1 MGVGE
6 KEEKKE
12 SQKVAVIT
20 GASSG
25 IGLEC
30 ALMLLNQG
38 YKVYA
43 LSRHATLCVALN
55 HALCESIDIDVS
67 DSNAL
72 KEVFLNINA
81 KEKYCDVLINSAGY
95 GVFGSVE
102 DTPIEEVKKQF
113 SVNFFALCEVVQLC
127 LPLLKNK
134 PHSKIFNLSSIA
146 GRVSMLFLGHYSA
159 SKHALEAYSDA
170 LRLELKPF
178 NVQVCLIEPG
188 PVKSNWEKTAFENDE
203 RKDSVYAL
211 DLEKTKNFY
220 SGVYQNALNAKEV
233 AQKIVFL
240 SMSQKIKARY
250 LIGLKTQLL
259 LVLYQIL
266 PSSWYDSLFR
276 LVVLKRKRD
285 A

>member
-1 MGVGE
+1 
-6 KEEKKE
+6 
-12 SQKVAVIT
+12 
-20 GASSG
+20 
-25 IGLEC
+25 
-30 ALMLLNQG
+30 MLLDQG

-72 KEVFLNINA
+72 KEAFLNISA
-81 KEKYCDVLINSAGY
+81 KEDHCDVLINSAGY

-113 SVNFFALCEVVQLC
+113 GVNFFALCEVVQFC

-178 NVQVCLIEPG
+178 NIQVCLIEPG

-203 RKDSVYAL
+203 RKDSFYAL
-211 DLEKTKNFY
+211 EVNAAKSFY
-220 SGVYQNALNAKEV
+220 SGVYQKALSPKAV

-259 LVLYQIL
+259 LALYRIL

-276 LVVLKRKRD
+276 LIVLKRKRD

>member
-30 ALMLLNQG
+30 ALMLLDQG

-43 LSRHATLCVALN
+43 LSRRATLCVALN

-72 KEVFLNINA
+72 KEVFLNISA
-81 KEKYCDVLINSAGY
+81 KEDHCDVLINSAGY

-113 SVNFFALCEVVQLC
+113 SVNFFALCEVVQFC

-146 GRVSMLFLGHYSA
+146 GRMSMLFLGHYSA

-211 DLEKTKNFY
+211 EVNAAKTFYASVYEK
-220 SGVYQNALNAKEV
+220 ALSAKAV

-259 LVLYQIL
+259 LALYQIL
-266 PSSWYDSLFR
+266 PSNWYDSLFR
-276 LVVLKRKRD
+276 LIVLKRKRD

>member
-12 SQKVAVIT
+12 SQKVAIIT

-30 ALMLLNQG
+30 ALMLLDQG

-55 HALCESIDIDVS
+55 HALCESVDIDVS

-72 KEVFLNINA
+72 KEVFSNIST
-81 KEKYCDVLINSAGY
+81 KENHCDVLINSAGY

-102 DTPIEEVKKQF
+102 DTPIDEVKKQF
-113 SVNFFALCEVVQLC
+113 GVNFFALCEVVQFC

-134 PHSKIFNLSSIA
+134 PYSKIFNLSSIA
-146 GRVSMLFLGHYSA
+146 GRMSMLFLGHYSA

-220 SGVYQNALNAKEV
+220 SGVYQNALSPKAV

-259 LVLYQIL
+259 LALYRIL

-276 LVVLKRKRD
+276 LIVLKRKRD

>member
-1 MGVGE
+1 MGVG
-6 KEEKKE
+6 EKKE
-12 SQKVAVIT
+12 SQKVAIIT

-30 ALMLLNQG
+30 ALMLLDQG

-55 HALCESIDIDVS
+55 HALCECVDIDVS

-72 KEVFLNINA
+72 KEVFLNISA
-81 KEKYCDVLINSAGY
+81 KENHCDVLINSAGY

-113 SVNFFALCEVVQLC
+113 GVNFFALCEVVQFC

-134 PHSKIFNLSSIA
+134 PYSKIFNLSSIA

-203 RKDSVYAL
+203 RKDSLYAL
-211 DLEKTKNFY
+211 EVDAAKTFY
-220 SGVYQNALNAKEV
+220 ASVYENALSPKAV

-259 LVLYQIL
+259 LALYRIL

-276 LVVLKRKRD
+276 LIVLKRKRD

>member
-1 MGVGE
+1 MGVE
-6 KEEKKE
+6 DKQE
-12 SQKVAVIT
+12 SQKVAIIT

-30 ALMLLNQG
+30 ALMLLDQG

-72 KEVFLNINA
+72 KEVFSNISA
-81 KEKYCDVLINSAGY
+81 KENHCDVLINSAGY

-102 DTPIEEVKKQF
+102 DTPIEEIKKQF
-113 SVNFFALCEVVQLC
+113 GVNFFALCEVVQFC

-134 PHSKIFNLSSIA
+134 PYSKIFNLSSIA
-146 GRVSMLFLGHYSA
+146 GRMSMLFLGHYSA

-211 DLEKTKNFY
+211 EMNAAKTFYASVYEK
-220 SGVYQNALNAKEV
+220 ALNAKAV

-259 LVLYQIL
+259 LALYRIL

-276 LVVLKRKRD
+276 LIVLKRKRD

>member
-1 MGVGE
+1 MGVG
-6 KEEKKE
+6 EKKE
-12 SQKVAVIT
+12 SQKVAIIT

-30 ALMLLNQG
+30 ALMLLDQG

-55 HALCESIDIDVS
+55 HALCESVDIDVS

-72 KEVFLNINA
+72 KEVFLNISA
-81 KEKYCDVLINSAGY
+81 KEDHCDVLINSAGY

-113 SVNFFALCEVVQLC
+113 SVNFFALCEVVQFC

-134 PHSKIFNLSSIA
+134 PYSKIFNLSSIA
-146 GRVSMLFLGHYSA
+146 GRMSMLFLGHYSA

-178 NVQVCLIEPG
+178 NIQVCLIEPG

-220 SGVYQNALNAKEV
+220 SGVYQNALSPKAV

-259 LVLYQIL
+259 LALYRIL

-276 LVVLKRKRD
+276 LIVLKRKRD

>member
-1 MGVGE
+1 MGVQ
-6 KEEKKE
+6 EKKE

-30 ALMLLNQG
+30 ALMLLDQG

-55 HALCESIDIDVS
+55 HALCESIDVDVS

-72 KEVFLNINA
+72 KEVFLNISA
-81 KEKYCDVLINSAGY
+81 KEKHCDILINSAGY

-102 DTPIEEVKKQF
+102 DTPIDEVKKQF

-134 PHSKIFNLSSIA
+134 PYSKIFNLSSIA
-146 GRVSMLFLGHYSA
+146 GRMSMLFLGHYSA

-178 NVQVCLIEPG
+178 NIQVCLIEPG
-188 PVKSNWEKTAFENDE
+188 PVKSNWEKTAFSVENFE
-203 RKDSVYAL
+203 SEDSVYAL
-211 DLEKTKNFY
+211 EVNAAKTFYASVYEK
-220 SGVYQNALNAKEV
+220 ALNAKEV
-233 AQKIVFL
+233 AQKIVSL
-240 SMSQKIKARY
+240 SMSQKIKPRY
-250 LIGLKTQLL
+250 LIGLRTQLL
-259 LVLYQIL
+259 LALYKIL
-266 PSSWYDSLFR
+266 PSKWYDSLFR
-276 LVVLKRKRD
+276 LIVLGRK

>member
-1 MGVGE
+1 
-6 KEEKKE
+6 
-12 SQKVAVIT
+12 
-20 GASSG
+20 
-25 IGLEC
+25 
-30 ALMLLNQG
+30 MLLDQG

-72 KEVFLNINA
+72 KEAFSNISA
-81 KEKYCDVLINSAGY
+81 KEDHCDVLINSAGY

-102 DTPIEEVKKQF
+102 DTPIDEVKRQF
-113 SVNFFALCEVVQLC
+113 GVNFFALCEVVQFC

-134 PHSKIFNLSSIA
+134 PYSKIFNLSSIA

-178 NVQVCLIEPG
+178 NIQVCLIEPG

-203 RKDSVYAL
+203 RKDSLYAL
-211 DLEKTKNFY
+211 EVNAAKSFY
-220 SGVYQNALNAKEV
+220 SGVYQKALSPKAV

-259 LVLYQIL
+259 LALYRIL

-276 LVVLKRKRD
+276 LIVLKRKRD

>member
-1 MGVGE
+1 MG
-6 KEEKKE
+6 EKKE
-12 SQKVAVIT
+12 SQKVAIIT

-30 ALMLLNQG
+30 ALMLLDQG

-55 HALCESIDIDVS
+55 HALCESIDVDVS
-67 DSNAL
+67 DSSAL
-72 KEVFLNINA
+72 KEVFSNISA
-81 KEKYCDVLINSAGY
+81 KEDHCDVLINSAGY

-102 DTPIEEVKKQF
+102 DTPIGEVKKQF
-113 SVNFFALCEVVQLC
+113 GVNFFALCEVVQFC

-178 NVQVCLIEPG
+178 NIQVCLIEPG

-203 RKDSVYAL
+203 RKDSLYAL
-211 DLEKTKNFY
+211 EVNAAKSFY
-220 SGVYQNALNAKEV
+220 SSVYQKALSPKAV

-240 SMSQKIKARY
+240 AMSQKIKARY

-259 LVLYQIL
+259 LALYRIL

-276 LVVLKRKRD
+276 LIVLKRKRD

>member
-1 MGVGE
+1 MGVG
-6 KEEKKE
+6 EKKE
-12 SQKVAVIT
+12 SQKVAIIT

-30 ALMLLNQG
+30 ALMLLDQG

-43 LSRHATLCVALN
+43 LSRRATLCVALN
-55 HALCESIDIDVS
+55 HALCESVDIDVS

-72 KEVFLNINA
+72 KEVFLNIST

-134 PHSKIFNLSSIA
+134 PYSKIFNLSSIA

-203 RKDSVYAL
+203 QKDSVYAL

-220 SGVYQNALNAKEV
+220 SGVYQNALSPKAV

-259 LVLYQIL
+259 LALYQIL

-276 LVVLKRKRD
+276 LIVLKRKRD

>member
-1 MGVGE
+1 MG
-6 KEEKKE
+6 EKKE

-30 ALMLLNQG
+30 ALMLLDQG

-72 KEVFLNINA
+72 KEVFLNISA
-81 KEKYCDVLINSAGY
+81 KEDHCDVLINSAGY

-102 DTPIEEVKKQF
+102 DTPIDEVKKQF
-113 SVNFFALCEVVQLC
+113 GVNFFALCEVVQFC

-178 NVQVCLIEPG
+178 NIQVCLIEPG

-203 RKDSVYAL
+203 RKDSLYAL
-211 DLEKTKNFY
+211 EVNAAKSFY
-220 SGVYQNALNAKEV
+220 SSVYQKALSPKAV

-240 SMSQKIKARY
+240 AMSQKIKARY

-259 LVLYQIL
+259 LALYRIL

-276 LVVLKRKRD
+276 LIVLKRKRD

>member
-1 MGVGE
+1 MG
-6 KEEKKE
+6 EKKE
-12 SQKVAVIT
+12 SQKVAIIT

-30 ALMLLNQG
+30 ALMLLDQG

-55 HALCESIDIDVS
+55 HALCESIDVDVS

-72 KEVFLNINA
+72 KEVFLNISA
-81 KEKYCDVLINSAGY
+81 KEDHCDVLINSAGY

-102 DTPIEEVKKQF
+102 DTPIDEVKKQF
-113 SVNFFALCEVVQLC
+113 GVNFFALCEVVQFC

-146 GRVSMLFLGHYSA
+146 GCVSMLFLGHYSA

-178 NVQVCLIEPG
+178 NIQVCLIEPG

-203 RKDSVYAL
+203 RKDSPYAL
-211 DLEKTKNFY
+211 EVNAAKSFY
-220 SGVYQNALNAKEV
+220 SGVYQKALSPKAV

-259 LVLYQIL
+259 LALYRIL

-276 LVVLKRKRD
+276 LIVLKRKHD

>member
-1 MGVGE
+1 MG
-6 KEEKKE
+6 EKKE
-12 SQKVAVIT
+12 SQKVAIIT

-30 ALMLLNQG
+30 ALMLLDQG

-72 KEVFLNINA
+72 KEVFLNISA
-81 KEKYCDVLINSAGY
+81 KEDHCDVLINSAGY

-102 DTPIEEVKKQF
+102 DTPIGEVKKQF
-113 SVNFFALCEVVQLC
+113 GVNFFALCEVVQFC

-178 NVQVCLIEPG
+178 NIQVCLIEPG

-203 RKDSVYAL
+203 RKDSLYT
-211 DLEKTKNFY
+211 LEVNAAKSFY
-220 SGVYQNALNAKEV
+220 SGVYQKALSPKAV

-240 SMSQKIKARY
+240 TMSQKIKARY

-259 LVLYQIL
+259 LALYRIL

-276 LVVLKRKRD
+276 LIVLKRKRD

>member
-1 MGVGE
+1 M
-6 KEEKKE
+6 
-12 SQKVAVIT
+12 T

-30 ALMLLNQG
+30 ALMLLDQG

-72 KEVFLNINA
+72 KEVFSNISA
-81 KEKYCDVLINSAGY
+81 KEDHCDVLINSAGY

-113 SVNFFALCEVVQLC
+113 SVNFFALCEVVQFC

-188 PVKSNWEKTAFENDE
+188 PVKSNWEKTAFSVENFE
-203 RKDSVYAL
+203 SENGLYAL
-211 DLEKTKNFY
+211 EVDAAKTFY
-220 SGVYQNALNAKEV
+220 ASVYQNALSAKAV

-259 LVLYQIL
+259 LALYQIL

-276 LVVLKRKRD
+276 LIVLKRKRD

>member
-1 MGVGE
+1 MG
-6 KEEKKE
+6 EKKE
-12 SQKVAVIT
+12 SQKVAIIT

-30 ALMLLNQG
+30 ALMLLDQG

-43 LSRHATLCVALN
+43 LSRRVTLCVALN
-55 HALCESIDIDVS
+55 HALCESVDIDVS

-72 KEVFLNINA
+72 KEVFLSISA
-81 KEKYCDVLINSAGY
+81 KEDHCDVLINSAGY

-102 DTPIEEVKKQF
+102 DTPIDEVKKQF
-113 SVNFFALCEVVQLC
+113 GVNFFALCEVVQFC

-178 NVQVCLIEPG
+178 NIQVCLIEPG

-203 RKDSVYAL
+203 RKDSLYAL
-211 DLEKTKNFY
+211 EVNAAKSFY
-220 SGVYQNALNAKEV
+220 SSVYQKALSPKAV

-240 SMSQKIKARY
+240 TMSQKIKARY

-259 LVLYQIL
+259 LALYRIL

-276 LVVLKRKRD
+276 LIVLKRKRD

>member
-1 MGVGE
+1 MG
-6 KEEKKE
+6 EKKE

-30 ALMLLNQG
+30 ALMLLDHG

-72 KEVFLNINA
+72 KEAFLNIST
-81 KEKYCDVLINSAGY
+81 KENHCDVLINSAGY

-102 DTPIEEVKKQF
+102 DTPIDEVKKQF
-113 SVNFFALCEVVQLC
+113 GVNFFALCEVVQFC

-203 RKDSVYAL
+203 RKDGLYAL
-211 DLEKTKNFY
+211 EVNAAKSFY
-220 SGVYQNALNAKEV
+220 SGVYQKALSPKVV

-240 SMSQKIKARY
+240 TKSQKIKARY

-259 LVLYQIL
+259 LALYRIL

-276 LVVLKRKRD
+276 LIVLKRKRD

>member
-1 MGVGE
+1 
-6 KEEKKE
+6 
-12 SQKVAVIT
+12 
-20 GASSG
+20 
-25 IGLEC
+25 
-30 ALMLLNQG
+30 MLLDQG

-55 HALCESIDIDVS
+55 HALCESIDVDVS

-72 KEVFLNINA
+72 KEAFLNISA
-81 KEKYCDVLINSAGY
+81 KEDHCDVLINSAGY

-113 SVNFFALCEVVQLC
+113 GVNFFALCEVVQLC

-134 PHSKIFNLSSIA
+134 PYSKIFNLSSIV

-203 RKDSVYAL
+203 CKDSVYAL

-220 SGVYQNALNAKEV
+220 SGVYQNALSPKAV

-259 LVLYQIL
+259 LALYKIL
-266 PSSWYDSLFR
+266 PSIWYDSLFR
-276 LVVLKRKRD
+276 LIVLKRKRD

>member
-1 MGVGE
+1 MGVG
-6 KEEKKE
+6 EKKE

-55 HALCESIDIDVS
+55 HALCECVDIDVS

-72 KEVFLNINA
+72 KEVFLNISA
-81 KEKYCDVLINSAGY
+81 KEDHCDVLINSAGY

-113 SVNFFALCEVVQLC
+113 GVNFFALCEVVQFC

-146 GRVSMLFLGHYSA
+146 GRMSMLFLGHYSA

-203 RKDSVYAL
+203 RKDSLYAL
-211 DLEKTKNFY
+211 EANAAKTFY
-220 SGVYQNALNAKEV
+220 ASVYENALSAKAV

-259 LVLYQIL
+259 LALYRIL

-276 LVVLKRKRD
+276 LIVLKRKRD

>member
-1 MGVGE
+1 MG
-6 KEEKKE
+6 EKKE
-12 SQKVAVIT
+12 SQKVAIIT

-30 ALMLLNQG
+30 TLMLLDQG

-72 KEVFLNINA
+72 KEAFLNIST
-81 KEKYCDVLINSAGY
+81 KEDHCDVLINSAGY

-102 DTPIEEVKKQF
+102 DTPIDEVKKQF
-113 SVNFFALCEVVQLC
+113 GVNFFALCEVVQFC

-178 NVQVCLIEPG
+178 NIQVCLIEPG

-203 RKDSVYAL
+203 RKDSLYAL
-211 DLEKTKNFY
+211 EVNAAKSFY
-220 SGVYQNALNAKEV
+220 SSVYQKALSPKAV

-259 LVLYQIL
+259 LALYRIL

-276 LVVLKRKRD
+276 LIVLKRKRD

>member
-1 MGVGE
+1 MG
-6 KEEKKE
+6 EKKE
-12 SQKVAVIT
+12 SQKVAIIT

-30 ALMLLNQG
+30 ALMLLDQG

-72 KEVFLNINA
+72 KEVFLNIST
-81 KEKYCDVLINSAGY
+81 KEDHCDVLINSAGY

-113 SVNFFALCEVVQLC
+113 GVNFFALCEVVQLC

-134 PHSKIFNLSSIA
+134 PYSKIFNLSSIA

-211 DLEKTKNFY
+211 EVNATKTFYASVYEK
-220 SGVYQNALNAKEV
+220 ALSPKAV

-259 LVLYQIL
+259 LALYRIL

-276 LVVLKRKRD
+276 LIVLKRKRD

>member
-1 MGVGE
+1 MGVG
-6 KEEKKE
+6 EKKE

-30 ALMLLNQG
+30 ALMLLDQG

-55 HALCESIDIDVS
+55 HALCESVDIDVS

-72 KEVFLNINA
+72 KEVFSNISA
-81 KEKYCDVLINSAGY
+81 KEDHCDILINSAGY

-134 PHSKIFNLSSIA
+134 PYSKIFNLSSIA

-178 NVQVCLIEPG
+178 NIQVCLIEPG

-203 RKDSVYAL
+203 QKDSVYAL

-220 SGVYQNALNAKEV
+220 SGVYQNALSPKAV

-259 LVLYQIL
+259 LALYRIL

-276 LVVLKRKRD
+276 LIVLKRKHD

>member
-30 ALMLLNQG
+30 ALMLLDQG

-43 LSRHATLCVALN
+43 LSRCATLCVALN
-55 HALCESIDIDVS
+55 HALCESVDIDVS

-72 KEVFLNINA
+72 KEVFLNISA
-81 KEKYCDVLINSAGY
+81 KEKHCDILINSAGY

-102 DTPIEEVKKQF
+102 DTPINEVKKQF
-113 SVNFFALCEVVQLC
+113 GVNFFALCEVVQLC

-134 PHSKIFNLSSIA
+134 PYSKIFNLSSIA

-188 PVKSNWEKTAFENDE
+188 PVKSNWEKTAFSVENFE
-203 RKDSVYAL
+203 SEDSVYAL
-211 DLEKTKNFY
+211 EVNAAKTFYASVYEK
-220 SGVYQNALNAKEV
+220 ALNAKEV
-233 AQKIVFL
+233 AQKIVSL
-240 SMSQKIKARY
+240 SMSQKIKPRY

-259 LVLYQIL
+259 LALYKIL
-266 PSSWYDSLFR
+266 PSKWYDSLFR
-276 LVVLKRKRD
+276 LIVLGRK

>member
-30 ALMLLNQG
+30 ALMLLDQG

-55 HALCESIDIDVS
+55 HALCECVDIDVS

-72 KEVFLNINA
+72 KEVFSNISA
-81 KEKYCDVLINSAGY
+81 KENHCDVLINSAGY

-146 GRVSMLFLGHYSA
+146 GRMSMLFLGHYSA

-220 SGVYQNALNAKEV
+220 SGVYQNALSAKAV

-259 LVLYQIL
+259 LALYQIL

-276 LVVLKRKRD
+276 LIVLKRKRD

>member
-30 ALMLLNQG
+30 ALMLLDQG

-43 LSRHATLCVALN
+43 LSRRATLCVALN
-55 HALCESIDIDVS
+55 HALCESIDVDVS

-72 KEVFLNINA
+72 KEVFLNISA
-81 KEKYCDVLINSAGY
+81 KEKHCDILINSAGY

-102 DTPIEEVKKQF
+102 DTPINEVKKQF

-134 PHSKIFNLSSIA
+134 PYSKIFNLSSIA
-146 GRVSMLFLGHYSA
+146 GRMSMLFLGHYSA

-178 NVQVCLIEPG
+178 NIQVCLIEPG
-188 PVKSNWEKTAFENDE
+188 PVKSNWEKTAFSVENFE
-203 RKDSVYAL
+203 SEDSVYAL
-211 DLEKTKNFY
+211 EVNAAKTFYASVYEK
-220 SGVYQNALNAKEV
+220 ALNAKEV
-233 AQKIVFL
+233 AQKIVSL
-240 SMSQKIKARY
+240 SMSQKIKPRY

-259 LVLYQIL
+259 LALYKIL
-266 PSSWYDSLFR
+266 PSKWYDSLFR
-276 LVVLKRKRD
+276 LIVLGRK

>member
-1 MGVGE
+1 
-6 KEEKKE
+6 
-12 SQKVAVIT
+12 
-20 GASSG
+20 
-25 IGLEC
+25 
-30 ALMLLNQG
+30 MLLDQG

-72 KEVFLNINA
+72 KEAFSNIST
-81 KEKYCDVLINSAGY
+81 KEDHCDVLINSAGY

-102 DTPIEEVKKQF
+102 DTPIDEVKKQF
-113 SVNFFALCEVVQLC
+113 GVNFFALCEVVQFC

-178 NVQVCLIEPG
+178 NIQVCLIEPG

-203 RKDSVYAL
+203 RKDSLYAL
-211 DLEKTKNFY
+211 EVNAAKNFY
-220 SGVYQNALNAKEV
+220 SGVYQKALSPKAV

-240 SMSQKIKARY
+240 TMSQKIKARY

-259 LVLYQIL
+259 LALYRIL

-276 LVVLKRKRD
+276 LIVLKRKRD

>member
-1 MGVGE
+1 
-6 KEEKKE
+6 
-12 SQKVAVIT
+12 
-20 GASSG
+20 
-25 IGLEC
+25 
-30 ALMLLNQG
+30 MLLDQG

-72 KEVFLNINA
+72 KEAFLSISA
-81 KEKYCDVLINSAGY
+81 KEDHCDVLINSAGY

-102 DTPIEEVKKQF
+102 DTPINEVKKQF
-113 SVNFFALCEVVQLC
+113 GVNFFALCEVVQFC

-134 PHSKIFNLSSIA
+134 PYSKIFNLSSIA

-203 RKDSVYAL
+203 RKDSLYAL
-211 DLEKTKNFY
+211 EVNVAKSFY
-220 SGVYQNALNAKEV
+220 SGVYQKALSPKAV

-259 LVLYQIL
+259 LALYRIL

-276 LVVLKRKRD
+276 LIVLKRKRD

>member
-1 MGVGE
+1 MG
-6 KEEKKE
+6 EKKE
-12 SQKVAVIT
+12 SQKVAIIT

-30 ALMLLNQG
+30 ALMLLDQG

-55 HALCESIDIDVS
+55 HALCESVDIDVS

-72 KEVFLNINA
+72 KEAFLHISA
-81 KEKYCDVLINSAGY
+81 KEDHCDVLINSAGY

-102 DTPIEEVKKQF
+102 DTPIDEVKKQF
-113 SVNFFALCEVVQLC
+113 GVNFFALCEVVQFC

-178 NVQVCLIEPG
+178 NIQVCLIEPG

-203 RKDSVYAL
+203 RKDSLYAL
-211 DLEKTKNFY
+211 EMNAAKSFY
-220 SGVYQNALNAKEV
+220 FGVYQKALSPKAV

-259 LVLYQIL
+259 LALYRIL

-276 LVVLKRKRD
+276 LIVLKRKRD

>member
-1 MGVGE
+1 MG
-6 KEEKKE
+6 EKKE
-12 SQKVAVIT
+12 SQKVAIIT

-55 HALCESIDIDVS
+55 HALCECVDIDVS

-72 KEVFLNINA
+72 KEVFLNISA
-81 KEKYCDVLINSAGY
+81 KEDRCDVLINSAGY

-102 DTPIEEVKKQF
+102 DTPIDEVKKQF
-113 SVNFFALCEVVQLC
+113 GVNFFALCEVVQLC

-203 RKDSVYAL
+203 RKDSLYAL
-211 DLEKTKNFY
+211 EVNAAKTFYASVYEK
-220 SGVYQNALNAKEV
+220 ALSPKAV

-259 LVLYQIL
+259 LALYRIL

-276 LVVLKRKRD
+276 LIVLKRKHD

>member
-1 MGVGE
+1 MGVG
-6 KEEKKE
+6 EKKE

-55 HALCESIDIDVS
+55 HALCECVDIDVS

-72 KEVFLNINA
+72 KEVFLNISA
-81 KEKYCDVLINSAGY
+81 KEDHCDVLINSAGY

-113 SVNFFALCEVVQLC
+113 GVNFFALCEVVQFC

-146 GRVSMLFLGHYSA
+146 GRMSMLFLGHYSA

-178 NVQVCLIEPG
+178 NIQVCLIEPG

-211 DLEKTKNFY
+211 EVNAAKTFYASVYEK
-220 SGVYQNALNAKEV
+220 ALNAKEV

-240 SMSQKIKARY
+240 TMSQKIKARY

-259 LVLYQIL
+259 LALYRIL

>member
-1 MGVGE
+1 MG
-6 KEEKKE
+6 EKKE
-12 SQKVAVIT
+12 SQKVAIIT

-72 KEVFLNINA
+72 KEAFLHISA
-81 KEKYCDVLINSAGY
+81 KENHCDVLINSAGY

-102 DTPIEEVKKQF
+102 DTPIDEVKKQF
-113 SVNFFALCEVVQLC
+113 GVNFFALCEVVQFC

-178 NVQVCLIEPG
+178 NIQVCLIEPG

-203 RKDSVYAL
+203 RKDSLYAL
-211 DLEKTKNFY
+211 EVNAAKSFY
-220 SGVYQNALNAKEV
+220 SSVYQKALSAQAV

-259 LVLYQIL
+259 LALYRIL

-276 LVVLKRKRD
+276 LIVLKRKRD

>member
-1 MGVGE
+1 MG
-6 KEEKKE
+6 EKKE
-12 SQKVAVIT
+12 SQKVAIIT

-30 ALMLLNQG
+30 ALMLLDQG

-55 HALCESIDIDVS
+55 HALCESIDVDVS

-72 KEVFLNINA
+72 KEVFLNISA
-81 KEKYCDVLINSAGY
+81 KEDHCDVLINSAGY

-113 SVNFFALCEVVQLC
+113 GVNFFALCEVVQFC

-134 PHSKIFNLSSIA
+134 PYSKIFNLSSIA

-178 NVQVCLIEPG
+178 NIQVCLIEPG

-203 RKDSVYAL
+203 RKDSLYV
-211 DLEKTKNFY
+211 LEVNAAKSFY
-220 SGVYQNALNAKEV
+220 SGVYQKALSPKAV

-259 LVLYQIL
+259 LALYRIL

-276 LVVLKRKRD
+276 LIVLKRKRD

>member
-1 MGVGE
+1 MGVG
-6 KEEKKE
+6 EKKE
-12 SQKVAVIT
+12 SQKVAIIT

-30 ALMLLNQG
+30 ALMLLDQG

-72 KEVFLNINA
+72 KEVFLNISA

-113 SVNFFALCEVVQLC
+113 SVNFFALCEVVQFC

-134 PHSKIFNLSSIA
+134 PYSKIFNLSSIA

-178 NVQVCLIEPG
+178 NIQVCLIEPG

-220 SGVYQNALNAKEV
+220 SGVYQNALSPKVV

-259 LVLYQIL
+259 LALYRIL

-276 LVVLKRKRD
+276 LIVLKRKRD

>member
-1 MGVGE
+1 MGVG
-6 KEEKKE
+6 EKKE
-12 SQKVAVIT
+12 SQKVAIIT

-30 ALMLLNQG
+30 ALMLLDQG

-55 HALCESIDIDVS
+55 HALCECVDIDVS

-72 KEVFLNINA
+72 KEVFLNISA
-81 KEKYCDVLINSAGY
+81 KEDHCDVLINSAGY

-102 DTPIEEVKKQF
+102 DAPIEEVKKQF
-113 SVNFFALCEVVQLC
+113 GVNFFALCEVVQFC

-134 PHSKIFNLSSIA
+134 PYSKIFNLSSIA

-220 SGVYQNALNAKEV
+220 SGVYQKALNAKEV

-259 LVLYQIL
+259 LALYRIL

-276 LVVLKRKRD
+276 LIVLKRKRD

>member
-1 MGVGE
+1 MGADNQNTQ
-6 KEEKKE
+6 K
-12 SQKVAVIT
+12 KVAIIT

-30 ALMLLNQG
+30 ALMLLDQG
-38 YKVYA
+38 YKVYV

-72 KEVFLNINA
+72 KEAFLNISA
-81 KEKYCDVLINSAGY
+81 KEDHCDVLINSAGY

-102 DTPIEEVKKQF
+102 DTPIDEVKKQF
-113 SVNFFALCEVVQLC
+113 GVNFFALCEVVQFC

-146 GRVSMLFLGHYSA
+146 GRMSMLFLGHYSA

-178 NVQVCLIEPG
+178 NIQVCLIEPG

-203 RKDSVYAL
+203 RKDSLYAL
-211 DLEKTKNFY
+211 EVNAAKSFY
-220 SGVYQNALNAKEV
+220 SDVYQKALSAKAV
-233 AQKIVFL
+233 ARKIVFL
-240 SMSQKIKARY
+240 AMSQKIKARY

-259 LVLYQIL
+259 LALYRIL

-276 LVVLKRKRD
+276 LIVLKRKRD

>member
-1 MGVGE
+1 MG
-6 KEEKKE
+6 EKKE
-12 SQKVAVIT
+12 SQKVAIIT

-30 ALMLLNQG
+30 ALMLLDHG

-72 KEVFLNINA
+72 KEVFLNISA
-81 KEKYCDVLINSAGY
+81 KEDHCDVLINSAGY

-102 DTPIEEVKKQF
+102 DTPIDEVKKQF
-113 SVNFFALCEVVQLC
+113 GVNFFALCEVVQFC

-178 NVQVCLIEPG
+178 NIQVCLIEPG

-203 RKDSVYAL
+203 RKDSLYAL
-211 DLEKTKNFY
+211 EVSAAKSFY
-220 SGVYQNALNAKEV
+220 SGVYQKALSPKAV

-240 SMSQKIKARY
+240 AMSQKIKARY

-259 LVLYQIL
+259 LALYRIL

-276 LVVLKRKRD
+276 LIVLKRKCD

>member
-1 MGVGE
+1 
-6 KEEKKE
+6 
-12 SQKVAVIT
+12 
-20 GASSG
+20 
-25 IGLEC
+25 
-30 ALMLLNQG
+30 MLLDQG

-72 KEVFLNINA
+72 KEVFLNISA
-81 KEKYCDVLINSAGY
+81 KEDHCDVLINSAGY

-102 DTPIEEVKKQF
+102 DTPIDEVKKQF
-113 SVNFFALCEVVQLC
+113 GVNFFALCEVVQFC

-134 PHSKIFNLSSIA
+134 PHSKIFNLSSIV

-178 NVQVCLIEPG
+178 NIQVCLIEPG

-203 RKDSVYAL
+203 RKDSLYAL
-211 DLEKTKNFY
+211 EVDAAKNFY
-220 SGVYQNALNAKEV
+220 SSVYQKALSPKAV

-240 SMSQKIKARY
+240 AMSQKIKARY

-259 LVLYQIL
+259 LALYRIL

-276 LVVLKRKRD
+276 LIVLKRKRD

>member
-1 MGVGE
+1 MGD
-6 KEEKKE
+6 KKE
-12 SQKVAVIT
+12 SQKVAIIT

-30 ALMLLNQG
+30 VLMLLDHG

-55 HALCESIDIDVS
+55 HALCESIDVDVS

-72 KEVFLNINA
+72 KEVFLNIST
-81 KEKYCDVLINSAGY
+81 KEDHCDVLINSAGY

-102 DTPIEEVKKQF
+102 DTPIDEVKKQF
-113 SVNFFALCEVVQLC
+113 GVNFFALCEVVQFC

-178 NVQVCLIEPG
+178 NIQVCLIEPG

-203 RKDSVYAL
+203 RKDSFYAL
-211 DLEKTKNFY
+211 EVNAAKSFY
-220 SGVYQNALNAKEV
+220 SGVYQKALSPKAV

-259 LVLYQIL
+259 LALYRIL

-276 LVVLKRKRD
+276 LIVLKRKRD